1 MTNCQSK
8 QVVFPLCN
16 VKIISII
23 TAILFVILSEP
34 TKADTLANAIIENQ
48 KLSTARLFSREQLL
62 ADNEGIKTVKL
73 SPDGRYLFFI
83 IKQDNKQNLWMVDNQ
98 TGVKS
103 KRFTSSMIK
112 GLYWAANSQ
121 SVFIH
126 LKTSVAVLNVS
137 LTSSPSI
144 IIRLEREKEQFFYGP
159 DKGSPHHFYIWMKEY
174 DKEGSSQNTNKQYV
188 LYRVDSN
195 GNKEAL
201 YKSDEIV
208 NFFAPAGGPLKF
220 ISQKVINVFKIYE
233 LTSNKKSEVYQCHFT
248 DDCRLLNYDIKTN
261 TLFIK
266 GRGDSDLSKLLAL
279 DLSTGKTNIVHQDP
293 QNRFDI
299 GEVYFDEKSG
309 RPIMAS
315 YETDFFESYGLTK
328 EIAHHISHIKQQLN
342 SPIIRLWPEVNAEY
356 WLVSDHNPNKAQSQI
371 YLYHTETAKLTQ
383 PLNSIIESLNKKKHL
398 LTDDDLALRVAIQYK
413 ASDGMILQG
422 YVTLPRGLDP
432 KEVSL
437 VVVVHGGP
445 FSRRTGEN
453 TRIAQFLANRGHAVF
468 EPNFRASKGFGRH
481 YMRSANRDFGNGR
494 VQQDII
500 DGLEY
505 VLSRG
510 IGDRTRLAING
521 GSFGGFST
529 LAALTFT
536 PELFKVGIAVA
547 PATALSKTVHY
558 LSKNLKGHRKTEI
571 LERFAYRM
579 VDVNDPV
586 DLKRSDNKSPSFNA
600 EKITKPLY
608 IIAGEK
614 DRRVSI
620 LNIRDYALRLESM
633 GKEITFLSAPNEGH
647 IYQQDDAVSAWFYL
661 LEKALFDH
669 IGGRMQHRISPKV
682 KRFLKKNTLMSP
694 SV

>member
-1 MTNCQSK
+1 MINCHSMK
-8 QVVFPLCN
+8 VVCALSN

-23 TAILFVILSEP
+23 AAILFVLLSVP
-34 TKADTLANAIIENQ
+34 AKADTLANAIIESQ

-62 ADNEGIKTVKL
+62 VDKEGIKTVML

-83 IKQDNKQNLWMVDNQ
+83 ITQGNKHNLWMIDNE

-103 KRFTSSMIK
+103 KRFTSRLIN
-112 GLYWAANSQ
+112 GLYWAADSQ

-126 LKTSVAVLNVS
+126 LKASVAVLDVS
-137 LTSSPSI
+137 LDSSPSI
-144 IIRLEREKEQFFYGP
+144 IIRLERKKEQFFDSP
-159 DKGSPHHFYIWMKEY
+159 DYRSPHHFYVWMKEY
-174 DKEGSSQNTNKQYV
+174 NRQDNSKHYV
-188 LYRVDSN
+188 LYRVDNKGS
-195 GNKEAL
+195 KEAL
-201 YKSDEIV
+201 YKNDEIV
-208 NFFAPAGGPLKF
+208 NFIAPAGGSLRF
-220 ISQKVINVFKIYE
+220 ISQKINNVFKIYE
-233 LTSNKKSEVYQCHFT
+233 LTGHKKREVYQCHFT
-248 DDCRLLNYDIKTN
+248 DYCRLLSYDIKTN
-261 TLFIK
+261 TLFVK

-279 DLSTGKTNIVHQDP
+279 DLTTGKTSIAHQDP

-299 GEVYFDEKSG
+299 GTVVFDPKSG
-309 RPIMAS
+309 KPIMAS
-315 YETDFFESYGLTK
+315 YVTDYFENYGLTD
-328 EIAHHISHIKQQLN
+328 EIARHISTIKQQLN
-342 SPIIRLWPEVNAEY
+342 SPIIRIQPQIKAKY
-356 WLVSDHNPNKAQSQI
+356 WLIKDQNPNKAQGRI
-371 YLYHTETAKLTQ
+371 YLYHTETAKLSQ
-383 PLNSIIESLNKKKHL
+383 PFESIITDLNKTKRL
-398 LTDDDLALRVAIQYK
+398 LNNDDLALRVAIQYK

-432 KEVSL
+432 KKLSL

-453 TRIAQFLANRGHAVF
+453 TQIAQFIANRGHAVF
-468 EPNFRASKGFGRH
+468 EPNFRASKGFGRN
-481 YMRSANRDFGNGR
+481 YMHSANRDFGNGR

-510 IGDRTRLAING
+510 IGDRNRLAING

-586 DLKRSDNKSPSFNA
+586 DLKRSDIKSPSFNA

-620 LNIRDYALRLESM
+620 LNVRDYALRLESM
-633 GKEITFLSAPNEGH
+633 GKEITFVSAPNEGH
-647 IYQQDDAVSAWFYL
+647 IYQQDDAVSARFYL

-669 IGGRMQHRISPKV
+669 IGGRMQNEISPKV
-682 KRFLKKNTLMSP
+682 KRFLKNNTLMSP